1 MTVLM
6 RWTACAVL
14 LLGFAGGVR
23 AEETVSPDLDL
34 QEPVTNQVAALLGQE
49 NAALKRLDATAVAK
63 ALKEPAKSSGGEA
76 TDVTYD
82 AEWLAQLPMPKKTA
96 ELDCLAQA
104 VYFEARG
111 EPIRGQ
117 AAVAEVVLNRVDSP
131 MFPRTVCGVVNQQNA
146 GGCQFSYVCD
156 GKPETIGDR
165 KAWDRSARIAGALL
179 SGAPRNLTEGA
190 THFHTPAVTPSW
202 SKRFLRTATIGSHL
216 FYRPLVL
223 ASLN

>member
-6 RWTACAVL
+6 RWAARAVL
-14 LLGFAGGVR
+14 LLGLAGGVR
-23 AEETVSPDLDL
+23 AEETVSPDAGP
-34 QEPVTNQVAALLGQE
+34 ERPVANQVAALLGQE
-49 NAALKRLDATAVAK
+49 NAALKRLDANAVAR
-63 ALKEPAKSSGGEA
+63 ALAEPAKSGSDA
-76 TDVTYD
+76 DLVAYD
-82 AEWLAQLPMPKKTA
+82 ADWLAHLPAPKRTA

-111 EPIRGQ
+111 EPIKGQ

-165 KAWDRSARIAGALL
+165 KAWDRSMRIAGALL
-179 SGAPRNLTEGA
+179 GGAPRTLTEGA
-190 THFHTPAVTPSW
+190 THFHTPAVSPSW
-202 SKRFLRTATIGSHL
+202 SKRFLKTATIGGHL
-216 FYRPLVL
+216 FYRPMVV